1 MDEKNVKFEDLLDN
15 LNIDADD
22 LPVEIQNKIDL
33 FEDAW
38 DDYEEADDE
47 DESVLSELEARI
59 EAMDNGICSDI
70 KDYANKLKAQQSQ
83 QQQQP
88 NMGNGGQPATPSSG
102 DDNKP
107 TEKKDYLYW

>member
-1 MDEKNVKFEDLLDN
+1 MEEKNVKFEDLLDT

-38 DDYEEADDE
+38 DDYEEADED
-47 DESVLSELEARI
+47 DESNVSELEARI

-70 KDYANKLKAQQSQ
+70 KDFVNKMKSQQSQ
-83 QQQQP
+83 QQA
-88 NMGNGGQPATPSSG
+88 NMGNGGQAAPAENQ

-107 TEKKDYLYW
+107 AEKKDYLFW